1 MSPTR
6 LRLTPERVTFTVAV
20 AILLALAGAIVFLW
34 IQPRQPP
41 SVTVAMVGDVRLV
54 GSQRYLTGEVRN
66 GGDETAE
73 AVQVIGELTIDGE
86 VVAAGEQ
93 FIDFLSGGET
103 EEIVFIFDRAAPEAE
118 TSLRVAS
125 YKSP

>member
-20 AILLALAGAIVFLW
+20 AILLALAGAIVYLW

-66 GGDETAE
+66 AGDETAE
-73 AVQVIGELTIDGE
+73 AVQVIGELTIDGD

-103 EEIVFIFDRAAPEAE
+103 EEIVFIFDPAAPEAQ

>member
-1 MSPTR
+1 MSHTR

-20 AILLALAGAIVFLW
+20 AILLTLAGAITYLW

-41 SVTVAMVGDVRLV
+41 IVIVAVVGDVRLV
-54 GSQRYLTGEVRN
+54 GTQRYLTGEVRN
-66 GGDETAE
+66 AGDETAE

-86 VVAAGEQ
+86 VVAEGEQ

>member
-1 MSPTR
+1 
-6 LRLTPERVTFTVAV
+6 VY
-20 AILLALAGAIVFLW
+20 LW

>member
-1 MSPTR
+1 MSATR

-20 AILLALAGAIVFLW
+20 AILLVLAGAIVFLW

-54 GSQRYLTGEVRN
+54 GSQRYLTGEVGN

>member
-1 MSPTR
+1 
-6 LRLTPERVTFTVAV
+6 
-20 AILLALAGAIVFLW
+20 
-34 IQPRQPP
+34 
-41 SVTVAMVGDVRLV
+41 
-54 GSQRYLTGEVRN
+54 
-66 GGDETAE
+66 TAE